1 MMVRSPTTSPV
12 RTVTGS
18 SAPSAL
24 LRRNTTLS
32 PPCCKT
38 ASVVTASWVAALLSI
53 LAVVFASKYT
63 STKSPAC
70 RRSSLFGTSIRTDAL
85 RVASDVRCALR
96 STLPA
101 MCSPPATTVTWL
113 PAWIREATLEG
124 TLASTQTTD
133 SSTNRNKVCP
143 GSTRWP
149 TTKSSSRSE
158 EHTSELQSLM
168 RISYAVFY
176 LKKKKKEESTNETAK

>member
-1 MMVRSPTTSPV
+1 MTVPSPTTSPV

-32 PPCCKT
+32 PPSCNT

-70 RRSSLFGTSIRTDAL
+70 RRSSLFGTSISTDAL
-85 RVASDVRCALR
+85 RVASDVRCPLR
-96 STLPA
+96 STLPS
-101 MCSPPATTVTWL
+101 MCPPPATTAPWP
-113 PAWIREATLEG
+113 PAWFPAATLEG
-124 TLASTQTTD
+124 TLASTQ
-133 SSTNRNKVCP
+133 
-143 GSTRWP
+143 P
-149 TTKSSSRSE
+149 T
-158 EHTSELQSLM
+158 EHQNHQQGKRGAGRE
-168 RISYAVFY
+168 
-176 LKKKKKEESTNETAK
+176 